1 LDLNL
6 AGNSILAARR
16 SSSSSFCTIAVGFF
30 AVVRSMCGI
39 LLGTTVSF
47 FFLGGGEGDLLES
60 LELAAS
66 LLDDGLGWR
75 FLAVVAAGDFLLV
88 LFLSGIGEDLR
99 LVDRDFRGGGL
110 GDLLELR
117 PLELDLL
124 LTERARLV
132 FLPPLGLTLFISFA
146 CFKIAIT

>member
-1 LDLNL
+1 MVGCFCLDLNL

-47 FFLGGGEGDLLES
+47 FFFGGGEGDLLES

-99 LVDRDFRGGGL
+99 LVDRDFRGGGMR
-110 GDLLELR
+110 GKVWEM
-117 PLELDLL
+117 
-124 LTERARLV
+124 
-132 FLPPLGLTLFISFA
+132 
-146 CFKIAIT
+146 KKK